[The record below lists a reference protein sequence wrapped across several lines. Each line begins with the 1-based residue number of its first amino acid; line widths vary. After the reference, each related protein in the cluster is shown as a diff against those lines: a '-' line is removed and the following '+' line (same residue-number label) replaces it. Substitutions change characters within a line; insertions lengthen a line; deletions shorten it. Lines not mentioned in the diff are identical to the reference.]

1 MLLFRIPCIL
11 KEWETHNLFLIF
23 ENRKLL
29 LNRIVLI
36 LFFNSCFCF
45 TNAQFTSHHLTLKN
59 KEHSLKKKSFV
70 IPLCLIASGTV
81 LSNSQIITD
90 VQHNF
95 VGNKKTTIDN
105 YLQLAPAGIII
116 GLETLGIKGKH
127 KPLQTAMIFTM
138 SNVILNS
145 IVHPLK
151 SITKVQRPDNSD
163 NKSFPSGHTTEAFA
177 SAELMRIEFK
187 DNNTL
192 LGYAGYLMAGATGY
206 LRMYN
211 NKHWISDVLAGAG
224 IGIASTKLSV
234 FIFDE
239 MAARFKQ
246 KNQKNQHSI
255 FLPSYQNKQICMYW
269 IKRF

>member
-1 MLLFRIPCIL
+1 MLLFRTPCTS
-11 KEWETHNLFLIF
+11 KEWETLNLFLIF

-29 LNRIVLI
+29 LNKIILI
-36 LFFNSCFCF
+36 LFFNSFF
-45 TNAQFTSHHLTLKN
+45 YYANAQFTSDHLALKN
-59 KEHSLKKKSFV
+59 KETSLKKKSFV
-70 IPLCLIASGTV
+70 IPVCLIASGAI
-81 LSNSQIITD
+81 LSNSQIVKD

-95 VGNKKTTIDN
+95 VGNKKTTLDN

-116 GLETLGIKGKH
+116 GLETIGLKGKH

-163 NKSFPSGHTTEAFA
+163 YKSFPSGHTTEAFA

-187 DNNTL
+187 ESNPWL
-192 LGYAGYLMAGATGY
+192 SYAGYFMAATTGY

-234 FIFDE
+234 LIFDE
-239 MAARFKQ
+239 MAARYKQKHQ
-246 KNQKNQHSI
+246 KNQQSI
-255 FLPSYQNKQICMYW
+255 FLPAYQNKQICINW